1 MASISRRNSHRDANA
16 WPGWVDALSSLV
28 MVVIFLLMVFVV
40 AQFYLA
46 ATLTG
51 RDEQL
56 TALNRKVAEMN
67 DLLALERDA
76 NADLRVNIAQLSMEL
91 QSSVVRRDDM
101 TLAMGKLQE
110 DRDRAARALEELQ
123 RNVRVDRESYELKLK
138 ELVSLQNDLK
148 ALREAREKLEGDLA
162 AAALLI
168 RQAKE
173 QQQAQAA
180 ELTNGREQ
188 TKSLEAQAKS
198 LESQLAAA
206 LAAAKLTDAQRQAL
220 TTDLE
225 KAGERTKALD
235 SRLVAALAAAK
246 LAEEQKQALATDLTT
261 ARDRAKT
268 LDSQLAAA
276 IAAAALSDS
285 QRKAL
290 GTELDGARDRVKS
303 LEGQLSASAAAA
315 KTAEEN
321 RQALLAELGA
331 LRDRSKAL
339 DSQLVS
345 AAERTMLAQKEID
358 QRDIRIK
365 DLTNALAGEQ
375 AEGGKSRQQIEA
387 LNQQLLA
394 LREQLARLAVVLEAS
409 EKTSAEQRVQ
419 ISDLGSRLN
428 QALAAKVQ
436 DLARYRS
443 EFFGRVREALGN
455 RPDVRIVGDRFV
467 FQSELLFPSGSANLE
482 EGGKQRLAEL
492 ARTLIEIG
500 KAIPPDIQWV
510 LRVDGHTDVRPVRQ
524 QFGTNW
530 ELSSARAISVVKYLI
545 DVGIPPERLAA
556 TGFGEFQPL
565 DPGTTD
571 DAFARNRRIE
581 IKLDQR

>member
-56 TALNRKVAEMN
+56 VALNRKVAEIN
-67 DLLALERDA
+67 DMLALERDA
-76 NADLRVNIAQLSMEL
+76 NADLRVNIAQLSSEL
-91 QSSVVRRDDM
+91 QSSVIRRDDM

-110 DRDRAARALEELQ
+110 DRDRAARTLDELQ
-123 RNVRVDRESYELKLK
+123 RAVRVDRESYELKLK
-138 ELVSLQNDLK
+138 EIISLQNDLK

-162 AAALLI
+162 AAAAII
-168 RQAKE
+168 RLAKE
-173 QQQAQAA
+173 QQLSQTT
-180 ELTNGREQ
+180 ELNASREQ
-188 TKSLEAQAKS
+188 AKT

-206 LAAAKLTDAQRQAL
+206 LAAAKMTDGQRQAL
-220 TTDLE
+220 MADLD
-225 KAGERTKALD
+225 KANDRAKTLD
-235 SRLVAALAAAK
+235 SRLLAALAAAK
-246 LAEEQKQALATDLTT
+246 LADEQRQSLTTDLTAT
-261 ARDRAKT
+261 RERAKS

-276 IAAAALSDS
+276 L
-285 QRKAL
+285 
-290 GTELDGARDRVKS
+290 
-303 LEGQLSASAAAA
+303 AAA
-315 KTAEEN
+315 KLTETQ
-321 RQALLAELGA
+321 RQALLAELGS

-339 DSQLVS
+339 ETQLAT
-345 AAERTMLAQKEID
+345 AAERTMLAQKDID
-358 QRDIRIK
+358 QRDIRVK
-365 DLTNALAGEQ
+365 DLLTALAGEQ
-375 AEGGKSRQQIEA
+375 AEGGKSRQQVEA

-394 LREQLARLAVVLEAS
+394 LRDQLARVAAILDAS
-409 EKTSAEQRVQ
+409 EKTSTEQKVQ
-419 ISDLGSRLN
+419 IADLGSRLN

-455 RPDVRIVGDRFV
+455 RPDVRVVGDRFV
-467 FQSELLFPSGSANLE
+467 FQSELLFPSGSSNLE

-492 ARTLIEIG
+492 AHTLIEVG
-500 KAIPPDIQWV
+500 KVIPSDINWV
-510 LRVDGHTDVRPVRQ
+510 LRVDGHTDVRPVRL
-524 QFGTNW
+524 QFSSNW

-545 DVGIPPERLAA
+545 DQGIPAERLAA

-565 DPGTTD
+565 DPGVTD
-571 DAFARNRRIE
+571 EAMARNRRIE

>member
-56 TALNRKVAEMN
+56 VALNRKVAEIN
-67 DLLALERDA
+67 DMLALERDA
-76 NADLRVNIAQLSMEL
+76 NADLRVNIAQLSSEL
-91 QSSVVRRDDM
+91 QSSVIRRDDM

-110 DRDRAARALEELQ
+110 DRDRTARTLDELQ
-123 RNVRVDRESYELKLK
+123 RAVRVDRESYELKLK
-138 ELVSLQNDLK
+138 EIISLQNDLK

-162 AAALLI
+162 AAAAVI
-168 RQAKE
+168 RLAKE
-173 QQQAQAA
+173 QQLSQTT
-180 ELTNGREQ
+180 ELNASREQ
-188 TKSLEAQAKS
+188 AKT

-206 LAAAKLTDAQRQAL
+206 LAAAKMTDGQRQAL
-220 TTDLE
+220 MADLD
-225 KAGERTKALD
+225 KANDRAKSLD
-235 SRLVAALAAAK
+235 SRLLAALAAAK
-246 LAEEQKQALATDLTT
+246 LADEQRQSLTSDLT
-261 ARDRAKT
+261 ASRERAKS
-268 LDSQLAAA
+268 LDSQVAAN
-276 IAAAALSDS
+276 
-285 QRKAL
+285 
-290 GTELDGARDRVKS
+290 
-303 LEGQLSASAAAA
+303 AAAA
-315 KTAEEN
+315 KLAEEQ
-321 RQALLAELGA
+321 RQALLAELGS

-339 DSQLVS
+339 ETQLAT
-345 AAERTMLAQKEID
+345 AAERTMLAQKDID

-365 DLTNALAGEQ
+365 DLLTALAGEQ
-375 AEGGKSRQQIEA
+375 AEGGKSRQQVEA

-394 LREQLARLAVVLEAS
+394 LRDQLARVAAILDAS
-409 EKTSAEQRVQ
+409 EKTSADQKVQ
-419 ISDLGSRLN
+419 IADLGSRLN

-455 RPDVRIVGDRFV
+455 RPDVRVVGDRFV
-467 FQSELLFPSGSANLE
+467 FQSELLFPSGSSNLE

-492 ARTLIEIG
+492 AHTLIEVG
-500 KAIPPDIQWV
+500 KVIPSDINWV
-510 LRVDGHTDVRPVRQ
+510 LRVDGHTDVRPVRL
-524 QFGTNW
+524 QFSSNW

-545 DVGIPPERLAA
+545 DQGIPAERLAA

-565 DPGTTD
+565 DPGVTD
-571 DAFARNRRIE
+571 EALARNRRIE